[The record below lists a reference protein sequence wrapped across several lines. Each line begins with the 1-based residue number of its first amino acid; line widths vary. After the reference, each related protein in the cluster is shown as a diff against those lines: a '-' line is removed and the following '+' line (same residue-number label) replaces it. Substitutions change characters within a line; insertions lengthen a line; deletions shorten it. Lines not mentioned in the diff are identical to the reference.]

1 MTIKELRTKTGLSQS
16 KFGQKFHIQT
26 INISNWEQGVHKP
39 PEYVLY
45 MIEHILELEEKE
57 NSSDHTTGYWEHLF
71 GDRYEC
77 PTCGNYVNYHID
89 EDDDSGLSLADDW
102 HFCPNCGTH
111 MLGIIECVSDDE

>member
-45 MIEHILELEEKE
+45 MIEHILELESRYVDGDNLISKIQEKQQHII
-57 NSSDHTTGYWEHLF
+57 DHSEDYANDKQAIDT
-71 GDRYEC
+71 
-77 PTCGNYVNYHID
+77 VN
-89 EDDDSGLSLADDW
+89 GLSGAV
-102 HFCPNCGTH
+102 
-111 MLGIIECVSDDE
+111 MLILQQQGKLD